1 MSVAAAVAVIV
12 VGAVLTFALA
22 DGPVGGSMG
31 GAGQRIVGVILML
44 GGILGL
50 LVPLF
55 RTRSRWSG
63 STVRSRQD
71 AIDDRSPPGP
81 VAPAGRNTKRRGSR
95 GPTADSDRP
104 SAPGGSAGQD
114 G

>member
-1 MSVAAAVAVIV
+1 MPIAAAVAVIV

-22 DGPVGGSMG
+22 DGSAGGSAG
-31 GAGQRIVGVILML
+31 GVEQRIVGVILML
-44 GGILGL
+44 GGVLGL
-50 LVPLF
+50 LVSLF

-81 VAPAGRNTKRRGSR
+81 VAPADRDTRRRNSR
-95 GPTADSDRP
+95 GPTASSDRP
-104 SAPGGSAGQD
+104 RASGGSARQD

>member
-1 MSVAAAVAVIV
+1 MPIAAAVAVIV

-22 DGPVGGSMG
+22 DGSVGGSAG
-31 GAGQRIVGVILML
+31 GVEQRIVGVILML

-50 LVPLF
+50 LLPLF

-71 AIDDRSPPGP
+71 AIDDQSPPGP
-81 VAPAGRNTKRRGSR
+81 LAPPGRNTRRRGSR
-95 GPTADSDRP
+95 GPTTDSDRP
-104 SAPGGSAGQD
+104 SAPGGSARQD